1 MYLSLLPWITFL
13 EVPLASYK
21 ADTAPKFSI
30 MFFDANT
37 QGTVPASLSSLLLIH
52 RVGVSKKESTPEAQ
66 GFMGVKKGKKTEEE
80 KKTEIKMKIRTT
92 DRDRKG
98 SSVDK
103 NIGCTSRG
111 PQFS

>member
-66 GFMGVKKGKKTEEE
+66 GFMEVKKGKK
-80 KKTEIKMKIRTT
+80 
-92 DRDRKG
+92 DRRGKE
-98 SSVDK
+98 SRNK
-103 NIGCTSRG
+103 NEN
-111 PQFS
+111 QNN